1 MRYFVSFTTGLVV
14 IIAFTFLISGCGSD
28 DERVSSPPEPQ
39 SPFSG
44 EYHYVQMT
52 GVSNQ
57 NNTPFRSET
66 GRLVTARK
74 DSVRFE
80 AAHVAYNGSLEG
92 PINPPDRLLDLMD
105 DRGVVFTDPA
115 GFVVQGRFR
124 PDGGFAVLHSDKA
137 DAQLGFL
144 LAARRNPA
152 PVQDDFEGKWGLVQ
166 YGLIQATPP
175 ATGQIGLGARGKVL
189 VDGNGGIE
197 FQEYTYNR
205 GGKVNPMRVFHVPS
219 ELVPDGDGGV
229 VWRNLS
235 LNQVEFIGGL
245 SEDGNLILLGAV
257 GGFNGQAG
265 IRVLVREGLTSSL
278 AEVAGN
284 YLSGGCTMKDSMIP
298 PGPFAM
304 NERKRSRIVDNHYP
318 LVGPAALALG
328 LQPGIRRLCGDEH
341 QYGTCSSGRGRSSG
355 GLPDHGGTVSIRGV
369 GTLVPGGGAVTF
381 GGTDPVGGDILS
393 RLAEWRN

>member
-66 GRLVTARK
+66 GRMVTARK

-105 DRGVVFTDPA
+105 DRGVAFTDPA

-304 NERKRSRIVDNHYP
+304 NGEMALNGSGVGLWTTTTP
-318 LVGPAALALG
+318 LSVLQPWPLAYNLESGGYVAMNTNTVPVLLGVAGLAGDYLIMVGPF
-328 LQPGIRRLCGDEH
+328 Q
-341 QYGTCSSGRGRSSG
+341 SG
-355 GLPDHGGTVSIRGV
+355 VSE
-369 GTLVPGGGAVTF
+369 PWFQAV
-381 GGTDPVGGDILS
+381 V
-393 RLAEWRN
+393 R